1 MLVRV
6 IVRVRARGPGSG
18 GPGSGGPWAEGE
30 GSGARDARG
39 PDAWGRRVGQAE
51 GPRGC
56 ARQRAQI
63 KHIFIGF
70 YPREGR
76 YMVRVETNYLTLSA
90 SQPAS
95 QPSQPASQPVSFAIL
110 CVYSIAWPPS
120 QPAIQA
126 ASQPASQP
134 ANGVGLLGVALL
146 YESPGGNQVDGLPP
160 VPA

>member
-56 ARQRAQI
+56 VAQGNGL
-63 KHIFIGF
+63 KLNIF
-70 YPREGR
+70 PLVSTP
-76 YMVRVETNYLTLSA
+76 VR
-90 SQPAS
+90 
-95 QPSQPASQPVSFAIL
+95 
-110 CVYSIAWPPS
+110 
-120 QPAIQA
+120 
-126 ASQPASQP
+126 
-134 ANGVGLLGVALL
+134 GVTWYVVR
-146 YESPGGNQVDGLPP
+146 ST
-160 VPA
+160 